1 MFLKGGIP
9 REEHTNC
16 YYNTNYNTKYNGIVH
31 TNNIIQNKQVTHLC
45 MQQQLMKKVA
55 MDFKERNEGY
65 SKSFGGRKENG
76 KMM

>member
-1 MFLKGGIP
+1 
-9 REEHTNC
+9 
-16 YYNTNYNTKYNGIVH
+16 
-31 TNNIIQNKQVTHLC
+31 

-76 KMM
+76 KVM